1 MPGSSRYRSWP
12 PHALAGR
19 RAAGAAIVAACL
31 AGLPAAA
38 AADLAKVGGVYDISF
53 GGVPFAEGKLSLVV
67 AGDAYSAKVTMR
79 PSAVARIFSS
89 ETVDAE
95 AAGWLRDAAVV
106 PGRYS
111 LKSSTEEK
119 TTLVKMA
126 LSGGALTSVDVT
138 PRPKRFKD
146 QVPIELR
153 HWRNVLDPLS
163 AIVMTVRDPAE
174 ATGPAGCAR
183 TLPVYDGW
191 SRFDIPL
198 SYKGTKTVETKSYH
212 GTVVVCAARWV
223 PIAGHRKNKLS
234 VKFMQENRDLE
245 VWLAPVG
252 GTGVLVPFRIA
263 VGTMRGTLVLEAR
276 DLKMTGPTITSAA
289 AP

>member
-1 MPGSSRYRSWP
+1 VPGSSRFRPWP
-12 PHALAGR
+12 FHKPAGR
-19 RAAGAAIVAACL
+19 PSAGAAVLAACL
-31 AGLPAAA
+31 VGLPAAA
-38 AADLAKVGGVYDISF
+38 AADSAKVGGVYDISF

-67 AGDAYSAKVTMR
+67 EGDAYSAKVSMR

-111 LKSSTEEK
+111 LKSSTEDK
-119 TTLVKMA
+119 TTLVKMS
-126 LSGGALTSVDVT
+126 LSGGTLKSVDVS
-138 PRPKRFKD
+138 PRPKRHKD
-146 QVPIELR
+146 QVPVESR
-153 HWRNVLDPLS
+153 HWRNVVDPLS

-174 ATGPAGCAR
+174 ATGPEGCDR

-198 SYKGTKTVETKSYH
+198 SYKGTKTVETKSFH
-212 GTVVVCAARWV
+212 GTVVMCAARWV
-223 PIAGHRKNKLS
+223 PIAGHRRNKLS